1 MKKNIDIEIYG
12 RKFTIRS
19 NAEDD
24 YVRKVSEYLNKK
36 IEEVLQTTKTVD
48 TINVVI
54 LAAMNIVDDF
64 FCIKNEHGE
73 LQQCIEERSRH
84 LISFIDSQVD
94 NEERYLS

>member
-1 MKKNIDIEIYG
+1 LKKNIDIEVSG
-12 RKFTIRS
+12 HKFTIRS
-19 NAEDD
+19 NAEED
-24 YVRKVSEYLNKK
+24 YVCKVAEYLNKK
-36 IEEVLQTTKTVD
+36 IEEVFQTTKTVD

-54 LAAMNIVDDF
+54 LAAMNIADDF

-73 LQQCIEERSRH
+73 LQQCIEDRSGR